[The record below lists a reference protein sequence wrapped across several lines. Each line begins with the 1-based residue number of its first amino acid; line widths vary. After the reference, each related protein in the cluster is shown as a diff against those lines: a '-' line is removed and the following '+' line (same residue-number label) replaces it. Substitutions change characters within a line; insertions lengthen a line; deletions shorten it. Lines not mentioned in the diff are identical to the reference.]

1 MNIKPKL
8 SYQEQIEHLKA
19 KGVLFNNISEQDA
32 LQYLKENNNFF
43 KLSSY
48 RKNFAKDISG
58 QHYLHLDFSM
68 LIDLAVI
75 DMYLR
80 SLVLKLS
87 LNIEHFA
94 KVNLMRKITID
105 SEEDGY
111 SIVEDYFNTLSDR
124 ESSYIKMELERNA
137 KSPYCKQAYKKYK
150 QHLPV
155 WVFIE
160 IISFGTFISF
170 YKFCGYRF
178 LNRDREKQKQIYK
191 ENREQNIFQSQSAA
205 LKNIVDAI
213 KSDKNMIRNFYLL
226 LSVKTLRNASAHN
239 NCIINDLREKSEI
252 IKNRAPSQ
260 LVQSLYSIGCKQS
273 TIENKLS
280 NERISEIIFCLYL
293 HKNIVHSS
301 GVHKHLSKELRD
313 LSNRFFQ
320 KNTYEKN
327 LVIKSTFD
335 VISLIIDKWF

>member
-80 SLVLKLS
+80 FLVLKLS

-94 KVNLMRKITID
+94 KVNLMRKITTD

-137 KSPYCKQAYKKYK
+137 KSPYCKQAYQKYK
-150 QHLPV
+150 QRLPV

-160 IISFGTFISF
+160 IISFGSFLSF
-170 YKFCGYRF
+170 YKFCAERF
-178 LNRDREKQKQIYK
+178 RSR
-191 ENREQNIFQSQSAA
+191 AGA
-205 LKNIVDAI
+205 H
-213 KSDKNMIRNFYLL
+213 DKKLRKMCNDMTNDFYLM
-226 LSVKTLRNASAHN
+226 LSVKRIRNAAAHN
-239 NCIINDLREKSEI
+239 NCIINDLRTQPSKKAVSFELV
-252 IKNRAPSQ
+252 RALRNDLGFGQ
-260 LVQSLYSIGCKQS
+260 ESIQKK
-273 TIENKLS
+273 IS
-280 NERISEIIFCLYL
+280 NIRIAQILTCLYM
-293 HKNIVHSS
+293 HKKLVSS
-301 GVHKHLSKELRD
+301 PAINSHLSEELHNFVSRLFAKSKYD
-313 LSNRFFQ
+313 N
-320 KNTYEKN
+320 N
-327 LVIKSTFD
+327 LLIKSTFD
-335 VISLIIDKWF
+335 VLSAVVDKWYPIV

>member
-8 SYQEQIEHLKA
+8 SYQEQVEHLKA

-94 KVNLMRKITID
+94 KVNLMRKITTD

-137 KSPYCKQAYKKYK
+137 KSPYCKQAYQKYK
-150 QHLPV
+150 QRLPV

-160 IISFGTFISF
+160 IISFGSFLSF
-170 YKFCGYRF
+170 YKFCAERF
-178 LNRDREKQKQIYK
+178 RSR
-191 ENREQNIFQSQSAA
+191 A
-205 LKNIVDAI
+205 DAH
-213 KSDKNMIRNFYLL
+213 DKKLRKMCNDMTNDFYLM
-226 LSVKTLRNASAHN
+226 LSVKRIRNAAAHN
-239 NCIINDLREKSEI
+239 NCIINDLRTQPSKKAVSFELV
-252 IKNRAPSQ
+252 RALRNDLGFGQ
-260 LVQSLYSIGCKQS
+260 ESIQKK
-273 TIENKLS
+273 IS
-280 NERISEIIFCLYL
+280 NIRIAQILTCLYM
-293 HKNIVHSS
+293 HKKLVSS
-301 GVHKHLSKELRD
+301 PAINSHLSEELHNFVSRLFAKSKYD
-313 LSNRFFQ
+313 N
-320 KNTYEKN
+320 N
-327 LVIKSTFD
+327 LLIKSTFD
-335 VISLIIDKWF
+335 VLSAVVDKWYPIV

>member
-80 SLVLKLS
+80 FLVLKLS

-137 KSPYCKQAYKKYK
+137 KSPYCKQAYQKYK
-150 QHLPV
+150 QRLPV

-160 IISFGTFISF
+160 IISFGSFLSF
-170 YKFCGYRF
+170 YKFCAERF
-178 LNRDREKQKQIYK
+178 RSR
-191 ENREQNIFQSQSAA
+191 AGA
-205 LKNIVDAI
+205 H
-213 KSDKNMIRNFYLL
+213 DKRLRKMCNEMTNDFYLM
-226 LSVKTLRNASAHN
+226 LSVKRIRNAAAHN
-239 NCIINDLREKSEI
+239 NCIINDLRTQPSKKAVSFELV
-252 IKNRAPSQ
+252 RALRNDLGFGQ
-260 LVQSLYSIGCKQS
+260 ESIQKK
-273 TIENKLS
+273 IS
-280 NERISEIIFCLYL
+280 NIRIAQILTCLYMHKRLVSSPAINSHLAEEL
-293 HKNIVHSS
+293 HNFVSRLFAK
-301 GVHKHLSKELRD
+301 SKYD
-313 LSNRFFQ
+313 N
-320 KNTYEKN
+320 N
-327 LVIKSTFD
+327 LLIKSTFD
-335 VISLIIDKWF
+335 VLSAVVDKWYPIV